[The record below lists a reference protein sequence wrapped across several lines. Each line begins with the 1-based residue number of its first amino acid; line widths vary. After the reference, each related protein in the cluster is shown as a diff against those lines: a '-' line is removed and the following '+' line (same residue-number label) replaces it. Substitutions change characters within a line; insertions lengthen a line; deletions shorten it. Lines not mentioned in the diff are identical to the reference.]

1 MYNTLKH
8 FVCMVLLLLVCNA
21 ASAESKPEW
30 LRKGE
35 ASMNS
40 KRSNSSYYFKIVTS
54 VGRNLSDLRESQIK
68 RLGEHIGQT
77 NNIAGT
83 ATIDRTNEQK
93 NMYEAK
99 SSSTFKL
106 TFRND
111 FSADVF
117 YSKVVDEYWFMDDN
131 GMYSYS
137 TLYAVSEKDITPT
150 FDQFSTTTSYGAT
163 APLMSIVPGIG
174 QFYKG
179 QKLKGSCILGS
190 EVLCVAGIILCENQR
205 AVYANK
211 VKEQPKFAKEYNT
224 KANNWE
230 TGRNIC
236 IGVAAGIYVYNL
248 IDAAVARGPRRV
260 KVTKDSSLRISPVAY
275 LEGGAG
281 LNLTYNF

>member
-1 MYNTLKH
+1 
-8 FVCMVLLLLVCNA
+8 
-21 ASAESKPEW
+21 
-30 LRKGE
+30 
-35 ASMNS
+35 MNS

-54 VGRNLSDLRESQIK
+54 IGRNLSELRETQIK
-68 RLGEHIGQT
+68 KLGEHIGQT

-83 ATIDRTNEQK
+83 ATIDRTNKQT
-93 NMYEAK
+93 NMYEAEG
-99 SSSTFKL
+99 SSTFKL

-117 YSKVVDEYWFMDDN
+117 YSKVVDEYWCTDED

-137 TLYAVSEKDITPT
+137 TLYAVSEKDVTPT
-150 FDQFSTTTSYGAT
+150 FDRFSTTTSYGAT
-163 APLMSIVPGIG
+163 ATMMSIIPGIG

-179 QKLKGSCILGS
+179 QKVKGTCILGS
-190 EVLCVAGIILCENQR
+190 EVICAAGIILCENQR

-211 VKEQPKFAKEYNT
+211 VREQPKFAKEYNT

-236 IGVAAGIYVYNL
+236 IGVAAGLYIYNL

-260 KVTKDSSLRISPVAY
+260 KVTKDSSLRISPVVY
-275 LEGGAG
+275 VEGGTG
-281 LNLTYNF
+281 LHLTYNF